1 MGGVRFLVMEYVDGI
16 DLDRLVREGG
26 RLPVGLSCEY
36 VRQAALGLH
45 YAFERGVLHRD
56 VKPANLFL
64 ATRGIVDVGPASSRP
79 TPGRLEAGPT
89 QTTTGVVKLLDLG
102 LARATAARGDEDGAA
117 ILSGTPDYMAPEVA
131 HDSRSRDVRSDLYSL
146 GCTFFYLLTGQ
157 VPFPG
162 GTWTEK
168 LLRHQY
174 EAPPAL
180 RTLVPEVPPAVA
192 AIVERLMAKDPA
204 DRYPTPGH
212 LAAVLQEWLVRPGPA
227 ADARSPRTPTVSA
240 ATPLPGVLPDLSS
253 ALAATQPQTGTV
265 TSQQKEPAGTARNRW
280 QRQFLSWLLMI
291 FLGVLTG
298 LFAARTAR
306 QGPLHASNHAEDSLP
321 AASTVDPFVLE
332 RSGTTYRSLTEA
344 VAAAAEGDTIAIHG
358 DDPLSAEVLDIHG
371 KAMILR
377 AAPGAH
383 PCLDFRQPTTRWA
396 ALIAADRALTLEGLE
411 LRGPAGTTPFVCSQG
426 AALRLLNCRMSAP
439 GRSSVVV
446 CRGSPQVELR
456 GCEICAGSLALCL
469 EVDGPRCEAVLADN
483 RIEVEDA
490 GAAAVSL
497 WRTEQKPG
505 QHGGPRAGE
514 QRHPRRPDA
523 GLARSDR
530 GSHRT
535 GPGQSLHLSGCSAE
549 PDGLREVSRLAADRD
564 VAGQEQFLS
573 CCRGMVADGWAGRRD
588 WETGGLGGALE
599 RMKDEKDTIGF
610 ILHPLE
616 LQTSFSLFSAG
627 KLCSR

>member
-1 MGGVRFLVMEYVDGI
+1 MDHARKDSARKKDSEGKERRNRKEEKDGCFFFLLCAGAVPELGSTRETDYNPRKLSVSLSGRKADDVEPLLAPPDFLAVLRASGLLSTEVVDGLTAADPAHSARRIAGLDELVERGLLTGYQAQELLAGRGQALILDRYRILDCLAVGGMGQVYKAEHLLMKRRVALKIIARSPPAASSTGSRESTQDVEIFQREVQTVAQLCHPHIITAFDAGEVGGVRFLVMEYVDGI

-377 AAPGAH
+377 AA
-383 PCLDFRQPTTRWA
+383 RRR
-396 ALIAADRALTLEGLE
+396 I
-411 LRGPAGTTPFVCSQG
+411 PAWIS
-426 AALRLLNCRMSAP
+426 
-439 GRSSVVV
+439 
-446 CRGSPQVELR
+446 
-456 GCEICAGSLALCL
+456 
-469 EVDGPRCEAVLADN
+469 
-483 RIEVEDA
+483 
-490 GAAAVSL
+490 
-497 WRTEQKPG
+497 
-505 QHGGPRAGE
+505 
-514 QRHPRRPDA
+514 
-523 GLARSDR
+523 
-530 GSHRT
+530 
-535 GPGQSLHLSGCSAE
+535 
-549 PDGLREVSRLAADRD
+549 VSRR
-564 VAGQEQFLS
+564 
-573 CCRGMVADGWAGRRD
+573 RGGR
-588 WETGGLGGALE
+588 
-599 RMKDEKDTIGF
+599 
-610 ILHPLE
+610 P
-616 LQTSFSLFSAG
+616 
-627 KLCSR
+627 